1 MIPPR
6 LTLIDSWVQTDM
18 GNSGAQ
24 VFGLEEAPDSL
35 DESVDGMVK
44 LFDAA
49 TKETHGGKFWHHHG
63 EQDAW

>member
-1 MIPPR
+1 
-6 LTLIDSWVQTDM
+6 M

-24 VFGLEEAPDSL
+24 VFGLEEAPDSV

-44 LFDAA
+44 LFDLA
-49 TKETHGGKFWHHHG
+49 TKETHGGKFWHYHG